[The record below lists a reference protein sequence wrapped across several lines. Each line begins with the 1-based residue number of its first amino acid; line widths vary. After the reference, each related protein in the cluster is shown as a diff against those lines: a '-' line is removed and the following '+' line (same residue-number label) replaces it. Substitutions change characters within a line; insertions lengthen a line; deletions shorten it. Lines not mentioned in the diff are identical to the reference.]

1 MTVLSS
7 SPSSAKATA
16 LCSRTPRPPRRGA
29 GTRTARSGVLLLV
42 LAVTLTAFG
51 VGCSDRTETTAEADG
66 TEPVGINK
74 EVTMPIEAVTAT
86 VVEPG
91 AEPRSPLRRTLEADT
106 TQQVTLSTEHH
117 IEQQINQQ
125 ALRDISPPAMTI
137 PLTAQSGAD
146 GVELTVGN
154 VTSPDP
160 TLAKALLPA
169 DGSHVGF
176 DVSELGAIT
185 ALKLA
190 PKPDTS
196 DAARAALEQAFYQ
209 AVYQSI
215 AFPPDAVGVGA
226 VWTVRQQVSGS
237 VPLEQVT
244 TCTLTSRNGNQLTI
258 DLNVVQTPKST
269 VWHLP
274 NEAGQLEIV
283 DYLMHGT
290 GTIAVDLGL
299 PLPVSGSV
307 EVGGN
312 QTYRDPRS
320 SVTLR
325 QTLRTEVQ
333 WGA

>member
-1 MTVLSS
+1 M
-7 SPSSAKATA
+7 
-16 LCSRTPRPPRRGA
+16 
-29 GTRTARSGVLLLV
+29 LLLV

-51 VGCSDRTETTAEADG
+51 VGCSDSSETTAEGDG

-74 EVTMPIEAVTAT
+74 EVTMPIEAVTTT
-86 VVEPG
+86 VVNPG
-91 AEPRSPLRRTLEADT
+91 AEPRSPLRRTLEPGT
-106 TQQVTLSTEHH
+106 SQQVTLSTEHH

-125 ALRDISPPAMTI
+125 AQRDISPPAVTI
-137 PLTAQSGAD
+137 PLTAQAEAD

-160 TLAKALLPA
+160 ALAAALTHA

-190 PKPDTS
+190 PKPATS
-196 DAARAALEQAFYQ
+196 DAARAALEQSFYQ

-215 AFPPDAVGVGA
+215 AFPTEAVGVGA

-244 TCTLTSRNGNQLTI
+244 TCTLTAREGNELTI
-258 DLNVVQTPKST
+258 ELNVVQSPKSA

-299 PLPVSGSV
+299 PLPVSGQV

-320 SVTLR
+320 AVTLR

>member
-1 MTVLSS
+1 M
-7 SPSSAKATA
+7 
-16 LCSRTPRPPRRGA
+16 
-29 GTRTARSGVLLLV
+29 LLLV

-51 VGCSDRTETTAEADG
+51 VGCSDSSETTAEGDG

-74 EVTMPIEAVTAT
+74 EVTMPIEAVTTT
-86 VVEPG
+86 VVTPG
-91 AEPRSPLRRTLEADT
+91 AEPRSPLRRTLEPGT
-106 TQQVTLSTEHH
+106 SQQVTLSTEHH

-125 ALRDISPPAMTI
+125 AQRDISPPAVTI
-137 PLTAQSGAD
+137 PLTAQAGAD

-160 TLAKALLPA
+160 TLAQALTHA

-190 PKPDTS
+190 PKPATS
-196 DAARAALEQAFYQ
+196 DAARAALEQSFYQ

-215 AFPPDAVGVGA
+215 AFPTEAVGVGA

-244 TCTLTSRNGNQLTI
+244 TCTLTAREGNELTI
-258 DLNVVQTPKST
+258 ELNVVQSPKSA

-290 GTIAVDLGL
+290 GTITVDLGL
-299 PLPVSGSV
+299 PLPVSGQV

-320 SVTLR
+320 AVTLR